1 MKLYSRERL
10 LVQTFHFEL
19 FAFFLNLSNQSS
31 SKRTKVK
38 DQNSTNPRHRHRRRL
53 DEKKPPRLRK
63 KLFRKHLIK
72 NTLHCLFLLRFCPYD
87 RAYFLQLSVN
97 KIADEWFRT
106 GDLWCQD
113 RPLYHLRHNYNV
125 SIENGWWRNGT

>member
-38 DQNSTNPRHRHRRRL
+38 DQNSTNPRHRRRL

-113 RPLYHLRHNYNV
+113 QPLYHLRHNYNV